1 MLGTWAKTTLIDTD
15 SCVADFSP
23 VIRDPDMQAYLTDQ
37 VSVAIEQT
45 IDAEQVVGDAV
56 GALQWAVG
64 ERRAAVAALGLLEQP
79 AIEGIRGVARVFLPD
94 GPCYECTLGENDRRV
109 LDARRS
115 CALLTPE
122 QMLEG
127 KVPTNATTASIIG
140 GIEAQEAIKLLHDRP
155 GDEEPDFDRHQH
167 HAQDL
172 EGQVVDQDRNA
183 HEQ

>member
-79 AIEGIRGVARVFLPD
+79 AIEGIRGVIAR
-94 GPCYECTLGENDRRV
+94 
-109 LDARRS
+109 
-115 CALLTPE
+115 
-122 QMLEG
+122 
-127 KVPTNATTASIIG
+127 AT
-140 GIEAQEAIKLLHDRP
+140 
-155 GDEEPDFDRHQH
+155 
-167 HAQDL
+167 
-172 EGQVVDQDRNA
+172 GQVITSQAFAATWDQTLRTSHTQLIGALNGDPSTLATITDDGLGIRLGPIVERVKADLIARGFTLASRVPAIDRTIVLVPSPQLA
-183 HEQ
+183 DVQR

>member
-37 VSVAIEQT
+37 VSVALEQT

-79 AIEGIRGVARVFLPD
+79 AIEGIRGVIARATGQVITSQAFAATWD
-94 GPCYECTLGENDRRV
+94 QTLRNQPHATDRG
-109 LDARRS
+109 AERR
-115 CALLTPE
+115 PVDPRHHH
-122 QMLEG
+122 G
-127 KVPTNATTASIIG
+127 R
-140 GIEAQEAIKLLHDRP
+140 RP
-155 GDEEPDFDRHQH
+155 GQSGWDRSSN
-167 HAQDL
+167 
-172 EGQVVDQDRNA
+172 GSRPT
-183 HEQ
+183 